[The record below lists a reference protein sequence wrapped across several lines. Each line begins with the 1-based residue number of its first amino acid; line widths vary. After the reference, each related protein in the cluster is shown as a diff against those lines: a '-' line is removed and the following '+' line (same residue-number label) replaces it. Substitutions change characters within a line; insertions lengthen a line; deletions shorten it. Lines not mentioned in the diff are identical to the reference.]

1 MQDLNAIIE
10 RTLEH
15 GRQFIELLD
24 QELAALSARD
34 LQQLDTLVAAKAPL
48 IEALSQLDSALTSYC
63 QNQGLAAA
71 GELERHIHDTHGEG
85 LHAQYREL
93 LQTLQQCREA
103 NERNARLVHHNQH
116 VTVRLLDMLRN
127 QGEPSSNLYDRQ
139 GQIHGSQGRPLSKA

>member
-34 LQQLDTLVAAKAPL
+34 LQQLDTLVAAKAPA

-63 QNQGLAAA
+63 QSQGLAAT
-71 GELERHIHDTHGEG
+71 GELERHIHDTHGEA
-85 LHAQYREL
+85 LHTQYREL
-93 LQTLQQCREA
+93 LQALQQCREA

-127 QGEPSSNLYDRQ
+127 QGEPSSNLYDRL